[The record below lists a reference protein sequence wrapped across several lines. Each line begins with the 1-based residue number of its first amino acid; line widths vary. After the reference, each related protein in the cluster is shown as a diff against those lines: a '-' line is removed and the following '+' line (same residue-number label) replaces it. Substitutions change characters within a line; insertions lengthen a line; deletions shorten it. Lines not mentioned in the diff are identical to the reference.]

1 MRQWIRWQFH
11 KPYIGRKRVALDS
24 SRYLYFRLQT
34 LNSFRRNSISCSF
47 LGLEVTPGGTVWQ
60 VSLELDLG
68 VIVSADHIESTV
80 LWSSEIRSS
89 DLLGGLDG
97 VTGWDNFFIEGPW
110 VFFLWTIWRWWWSSV
125 EFIDDLGISIRV
137 VGGTLWPDFSPVGWL
152 FLHESWVWD
161 TFKLDGISSD
171 QKGCNQW

>member
-1 MRQWIRWQFH
+1 M
-11 KPYIGRKRVALDS
+11 KRVALDS

-97 VTGWDNFFIEGPW
+97 VTG
-110 VFFLWTIWRWWWSSV
+110 
-125 EFIDDLGISIRV
+125 
-137 VGGTLWPDFSPVGWL
+137 
-152 FLHESWVWD
+152 
-161 TFKLDGISSD
+161 
-171 QKGCNQW
+171 